1 MSRGSFDIKK
11 WFNNVVFL
19 EKYLV
24 CTASEPCFGDVQRTV
39 LVDITICVFDR

>member
-1 MSRGSFDIKK
+1 MSIGSFDIKK

-24 CTASEPCFGDVQRTV
+24 CAASEPCFGELWRTV
-39 LVDITICVFDR
+39 LVDITVYVFHW

>member
-1 MSRGSFDIKK
+1 MSIGSLDIRK

-24 CTASEPCFGDVQRTV
+24 CAASEPCFGELWCTV
-39 LVDITICVFDR
+39 LVDIIICVLDW